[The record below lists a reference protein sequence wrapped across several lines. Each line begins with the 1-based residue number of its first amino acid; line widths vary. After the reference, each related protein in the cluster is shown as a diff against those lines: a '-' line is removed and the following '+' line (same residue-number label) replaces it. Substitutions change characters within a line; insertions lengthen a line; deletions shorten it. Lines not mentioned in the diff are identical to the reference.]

1 MTVIQELDEVHVV
14 SDLHMG
20 GAAADFQVFDQQELL
35 VGLID
40 HLRDRPK
47 SRRVALVINGDMV
60 DFLAERVHGAPR
72 YFDAD
77 GAAAELEAIAG
88 RSAFDPVFDA
98 LHKFVRRPG
107 RRLVLVLG
115 NHEIELALPWVRE
128 KMVELLA
135 RGQAAARGRIHLAF
149 DGAGFLCRVAG
160 RTVLCV
166 HGNDVDPWNFTS
178 YETLRKIAVAR
189 TCGRSAEAWTPN
201 AGTKLVLDVIN
212 SIKKEAAFIDLMKP
226 EAEVAARIAY
236 AADPSRA
243 ANIAAC
249 LRVAAKLSIDQV
261 GRRIGLLGG
270 EQESGDTPN
279 EGPYAIPR
287 DDPRELMSRIEQFH
301 GEDLSPLDLIA
312 DDSMA
317 ELGFWDELKQG
328 NVGAAFFALA
338 GFPRDLREL
347 RELLKDVMTDA
358 AFDPG
363 QGDKTSRAL
372 GELVSDDVDVLV
384 AGHTHFEKHLELGGG
399 RLYFNSG
406 TWIPLMRM
414 GAAHLEDQQTFERTF
429 ELLKTGTKLQW
440 EQEGLLLRRPAVVQ
454 LTAEPGGG
462 FKGELRRVERG
473 DEGVKLQTIS
483 PGGGS

>member
-20 GAAADFQVFDQQELL
+20 GAEPDFQVFDQQELL

-40 HLRDRPK
+40 QLRDRPK

-60 DFLAERVHGAPR
+60 DLLAERVFGAPR
-72 YFDAD
+72 YFDPDRAT
-77 GAAAELEAIAG
+77 AELEAIAG
-88 RSAFDPVFDA
+88 RPAFEPVFDA
-98 LHKFVRRPG
+98 LHRFVRRPG

-166 HGNDVDPWNFTS
+166 HGNDVDPWNFTP
-178 YETLRKIAVAR
+178 YERLREVAVAR
-189 TCGRSAEAWTPN
+189 TFDRAAEPWTPN

-226 EAEVAARIAY
+226 EAEVAARLAY

-261 GRRIGLLGG
+261 GRRVGLLGG
-270 EQESGDTPN
+270 AAELADATAT
-279 EGPYAIPR
+279 GPQAIPPN
-287 DDPRELMSRIEQFH
+287 DAQELMTRVEQLH
-301 GEDLSPLDLIA
+301 GQRLSPLELISE
-312 DDSMA
+312 DPMA
-317 ELGFWDELKQG
+317 ELGFWDEIREG
-328 NVGAAFFALA
+328 NFGAAFFALA
-338 GFPRDLREL
+338 GFPKDLGEL
-347 RELLKDVMTDA
+347 RELLQEVMTDA

-372 GELVSDDVDVLV
+372 GELVGDEIDVLV
-384 AGHTHFEKHLELGGG
+384 AGHTHFEKHLDLGGG

-414 GAAHLEDQQTFERTF
+414 GPAHLGDQQTFENTF
-429 ELLKTGTKLQW
+429 ELLKTGTKAEW
-440 EQEGLLLRRPAVVQ
+440 EGEGLLLRRPAVVQ
-454 LTAEPGGG
+454 LTAEAGGG
-462 FKGELRRVERG
+462 FTAELRRVERG
-473 DEGVKLQTIS
+473 DDGMRLQTIS
-483 PGGGS
+483 PGGGA